1 MITMKNSNNAEKNS
15 VPSILAALRAYDGCE
30 FDVRLTRD
38 RVLVLYHDAKY
49 NGRRLLET
57 DFKDLRGVHTLQEL
71 INHHQVVELINDS
84 SKTLW
89 IETKEDTTL
98 GLKRDPIY
106 CQELAKKITDQLK
119 DSDLK
124 SENIRVI
131 SFSSEILRHINGFRT
146 CRIVPY
152 IFTRTDSLIRYYNH
166 KTILQMFVSLR
177 RYILDTKKMGINGLL
192 FYKRYLRGFF
202 SLFQPSLAEIKSS
215 EKDNFILGTGV
226 ETYEEEK
233 FFKDIVCVT
242 DYRGQRDGG
251 RGEHVGPLICHR
263 GL

>member
-1 MITMKNSNNAEKNS
+1 MLIMKNSNNAEKNS

-57 DFKDLRGVHTLQEL
+57 DFKDLKGVQTLQEL
-71 INHHQVVELINDS
+71 INHPQVIKLINDNG
-84 SKTLW
+84 KTLW

-98 GLKRDPIY
+98 GLKRDPVY
-106 CQELAKKITDQLK
+106 CQELARRITDQLK

-124 SENIRVI
+124 SENTRII
-131 SFSSEILRHINGFRT
+131 SFSSEILKHISSFRT
-146 CRIVPY
+146 CRIIPY

-166 KTILQMFVSLR
+166 KTILQMFISLR

-202 SLFQPSLAEIKSS
+202 SLFQPSLEDIKLFR
-215 EKDNFILGTGV
+215 KDNFVLGTGV

-233 FFKDIVCVT
+233 FFKDVVCVT
-242 DYRGQRDGG
+242 DYRGERKGG
-251 RGEHVGPLICHR
+251 RGKDAGPLICHR